1 MCETQNYFRKEIEQ
15 DELMSKNH
23 KKVCI
28 TYIIYNLNYIKHF
41 LILASTTTGCISIF
55 AFTSLLGKLEIDI

>member
-28 TYIIYNLNYIKHF
+28 TLNDIKHF

-55 AFTSLLGKLEIDI
+55 AFTSLLGKLEIAI

>member
-28 TYIIYNLNYIKHF
+28 TSIIYNLNYIKHF
-41 LILASTTTGCISIF
+41 LNLASTTTGCISTF